1 MVRPTVSWRPVP
13 FAPRPAQAAACQ
25 VPFAHRPRS
34 LRESR
39 RGLSQAVLMILT
51 ALASSASFGQS
62 QPISVSHSPD
72 AGHADAA
79 LAAYGRFPISFEE
92 NRGQTDPQVRY
103 MAHGGGYGLYLTSRE
118 AVLALSRSQCAPH
131 SRTSNAAFPAQP
143 DPCPAH
149 QATVR
154 LRMVGANPSPGISGV
169 DLLSGKSNYF
179 IGKDPKQWRTGI
191 PNYAKVAYRDV
202 YPGIDLIYYGNQ
214 QQLEFDLVVAPGA
227 DPNQVRFQV
236 EGAREL
242 ALNSDG
248 DLVIHVSGGDI
259 SLRKPVV
266 YQESSKG
273 RQAVDGR
280 FIAKGRGKFAFE
292 VGPYDRTRQLV
303 VDPTL
308 AYSTYLGGSTAEQI
322 NGLAVDGNGN
332 MYVAGFTRSADFP
345 TSNPFQATIAG
356 TVNAFVTKIDA
367 AGTGLVY
374 STYLGGSNGDYGN
387 AIAIDSAG
395 DAFVAGSTFSP
406 NFPLA
411 NAYQSSFAEGG
422 PGLSSH
428 GFVTELNPSGSDL
441 VFSTFLGG
449 SVSGPIPIVGGAGN
463 VIDDCNGL
471 ALDKSGNIYVTGFTN
486 ANDFP
491 TKNPIYTAPTGGFQS
506 DTAEDGFVTEFSAG
520 GASLVYSTYL
530 GSPSSIAY
538 GNAIAVNSN
547 GDAYLTGNGTIPS
560 VNALFTSGTGGFVAE
575 IKSGGSGYAFSTPFE
590 AGQAIALDSSGNVYV
605 AGVIGSGG
613 LGFPVKNPV
622 SNEQANGG
630 AFVSEFSS
638 NGSSLLF
645 STPLGGTTAF
655 FGGASANSANGIAVD
670 SAGNILVAGGTNA
683 PDFPTANPIADTN
696 NGTGGVF
703 VDEIDPTTGTLLF
716 ATVMGGSLPPA
727 GGSVGCGYAGA
738 ANVGFSTGVGASGC
752 EASGYALALDGAGN
766 VYLAGA
772 VASYD
777 FPTASPFQS
786 TNKGTSNTDQHT
798 GFVSK
803 ISYET
808 VGPSASLSP
817 TSLTFASQVTGV
829 ASSPQDVTLT
839 NNGNAALT
847 ITGITVTGANAGDF
861 SQTNMCG
868 SSLAASA
875 NCTIRVTFTPTA
887 TGTLTASISIADNAS
902 GSPQTISLT
911 GTGAAAAP
919 NVSLAPTSITF
930 SSQTVG
936 MTSAAQNITL
946 TNTGTA
952 SLSITGITIAGTN
965 ASDFSQ
971 TNTCSSSL
979 TASAFCTIAVTFT
992 PAAAGSFAASVS
1004 IADNAS
1010 GSPQTVSLTGTGVAA
1025 TAPAITFSPAS
1036 LTFASQNVG
1045 ATSAAQTVTLTN
1057 SGTASLTITGIT
1069 LTGSNAADFAQTNN
1083 CGSSVAAG
1091 AHCTINVTFTPAAA
1105 GNLTA
1110 SVSVADNASGSPQTI
1125 ALSGTGAAAAPPDF
1139 AVAASPATLSVSPG
1153 ASGTSTLTVTPSNG
1167 FSQQVSFACSG
1178 LPALSSCSFSPS
1190 TVTPSGSAATTML
1203 TISTTAST
1211 TAQNE
1216 VPSTGAQPLRWAAS
1230 FAGLFFLASLG
1241 GIRKRRSLQL
1251 TMLGAFVLLGT
1262 LQGCGGGSGH
1272 SGTTTNPGTPAGT
1285 STVTITAT
1293 SGSGSS
1299 ALSQTA
1305 TISLTVQ

>member
-1 MVRPTVSWRPVP
+1 MSHPIVSWRPVP
-13 FAPRPAQAAACQ
+13 CAPRPGHAGVCQ
-25 VPFAHRPRS
+25 VPFVHRARS
-34 LRESR
+34 PRESR
-39 RGLSQAVLMILT
+39 RGLSQVALLILT

-62 QPISVSHSPD
+62 QPVSVSHSPD
-72 AGHADAA
+72 AGHAHAA
-79 LAAYGRFPISFEE
+79 LAAYGRIPISFEE

-103 MAHGGGYGLYLTSRE
+103 MARGQGYDFYFTSRE
-118 AVLALSRSQCAPH
+118 AVLALGRSQCAPH
-131 SRTSNAAFPAQP
+131 SRTRTAAFPAQP

-154 LRMVGANPSPGISGV
+154 LRMVGANPSPVLSGV

-179 IGKDPKQWRTGI
+179 IGKDPKQWHTGI
-191 PNYAKVAYRDV
+191 PNYAKVEYRDI
-202 YPGIDLIYYGNQ
+202 YPGIDLVYYGNRR
-214 QQLEFDLVVAPGA
+214 QLEFDLVVAPGA
-227 DPNQVRFQV
+227 DPKRLRFKV

-242 ALNSDG
+242 ELNSDG

-259 SLRKPVV
+259 SLHKPAV
-266 YQESSKG
+266 YQEFSNG

-280 FIAKGRGKFAFE
+280 FVSKGHGEFAFE
-292 VGPYDRTRQLV
+292 VGPYDRTRQLI

-374 STYLGGSNGDYGN
+374 STYLGGTNEDYGN
-387 AIAIDSAG
+387 AIAIDRAG

-428 GFVTELNPSGSDL
+428 GFVTELNPTGSAL

-471 ALDKSGNIYVTGFTN
+471 ALDSSGDIYVTGFTN

-530 GSPSSIAY
+530 GSPSSVAY
-538 GNAIAVNSN
+538 GNAIVVNSD

-613 LGFPVKNPV
+613 SGFPVKNPIP
-622 SNEQANGG
+622 NQQANGG
-630 AFVSEFSS
+630 AFVSEFNSS
-638 NGSSLLF
+638 GSSLLF

-655 FGGASANSANGIAVD
+655 FGGAASNVAGAIAVD
-670 SAGNILVAGGTNA
+670 SSGNVLATGGTNA
-683 PDFPTANPIADTN
+683 PDFPTTDPVAGTN
-696 NGTGGVF
+696 KGTGGAF
-703 VDEIDPTTGTLLF
+703 VVEIDPTNGSLLF
-716 ATVMGGSLPPA
+716 STVLGGSLPPA
-727 GGSVGCGYAGA
+727 GGSIGCGYAGA
-738 ANVGFSTGVGASGC
+738 ANVGFSSGVGVSGC
-752 EASGYALALDGAGN
+752 EAAGYALALDGAGN

-786 TNKGTSNTDQHT
+786 TNKGISSVDQFT

-808 VGPSASLSP
+808 VGPSASLSRA
-817 TSLTFASQVTGV
+817 SLTFPSQITGV

-847 ITGITVTGANAGDF
+847 IAGITVTGANAGDF
-861 SQTNMCG
+861 SQTNTCG
-868 SSLAASA
+868 SSLAAGA
-875 NCTIRVTFTPTA
+875 NCTISVTFTPAT

-919 NVSLAPTSITF
+919 SVSLAPTSIAF

-952 SLSITGITIAGTN
+952 LLNITGITIAGTN
-965 ASDFSQ
+965 AGDFSQ
-971 TNTCSSSL
+971 TNTCGSSL
-979 TASAFCTIAVTFT
+979 TANAFCTIAVTFT
-992 PAAAGSFAASVS
+992 PAAAGGFAASVS

-1025 TAPAITFSPAS
+1025 TAPAITFSPTS
-1036 LTFASQNVG
+1036 LTFASQTVG
-1045 ATSAAQTVTLTN
+1045 TSSAAQTVTLSNT
-1057 SGTASLTITGIT
+1057 GTAALAISGIT
-1069 LTGSNAADFAQTNN
+1069 LTGSDSSSYAQTNT

-1091 AHCTINVTFTPAAA
+1091 ATCKLSVTFTPAAA
-1105 GNLTA
+1105 GALTA
-1110 SVSVADNASGSPQTI
+1110 SISVADNAGGSPQTV
-1125 ALSGTGAAAAPPDF
+1125 ALSGTGAAAATPDF
-1139 AVAASPATLSVSPG
+1139 AVAASPATLSVNPG

-1178 LPALSSCSFSPS
+1178 LPALASCSFSPS
-1190 TVTPSGSAATTML
+1190 TVTPNGSAATTSL
-1203 TISTTAST
+1203 TITTTAST

-1216 VPSTGAQPLRWAAS
+1216 VPSTGARPLRWAAS
-1230 FAGLFFLASLG
+1230 FAGLIFLASLG
-1241 GIRKRRSLQL
+1241 AIRKRRSLLL
-1251 TMLGAFVLLGT
+1251 TILGAAVLLCG
-1262 LQGCGGGSGH
+1262 LQGCGGGSGKTS
-1272 SGTTTNPGTPAGT
+1272 SGTPGTPQGNY
-1285 STVTITAT
+1285 TVTVTAT